1 LKGDKKMANSQFQMK
16 HERRTE
22 AQVLKLKQRPF
33 VGYVAWLVQRITALL
48 LLILLPLKIYS
59 GYAMAGKLPAFGMIK
74 TLHLNAFL
82 DAGLIF
88 ALIFHALYG
97 FRVILIDVGLVKD
110 NRGVFKLITIIGAV
124 LCAIT
129 FYFLVS

>member
-1 LKGDKKMANSQFQMK
+1 MANPQLNTNQQQQEK
-16 HERRTE
+16 I
-22 AQVLKLKQRPF
+22 VGLKLKQRPF
-33 VGYVAWLVQRITALL
+33 VGYISWLVQRITALM

-59 GYAMAGKLPAFGMIK
+59 GYAMIGKLPGASVLS

-97 FRVILIDVGLVKD
+97 IRVILIDVGLVKD
-110 NRGVFKLITIIGAV
+110 NRSIFKLFTIIGAI
-124 LCAIT
+124 LCAVT
-129 FYFLVS
+129 FFFLVS

>member
-1 LKGDKKMANSQFQMK
+1 MANPQLQTN
-16 HERRTE
+16 HEKQE
-22 AQVLKLKQRPF
+22 KIADLKLKQRPF
-33 VGYVAWLVQRITALL
+33 VGYISWLVQRITALL

-59 GYAMAGKLPAFGMIK
+59 GYAMIGKLPGIGFLS

-97 FRVILIDVGLVKD
+97 FRVILIDVGWVKD
-110 NRGVFKLITIIGAV
+110 NRGVFKLFTIIGAI
-124 LCAIT
+124 LCALT
-129 FYFLVS
+129 FFFLVS